1 MFLVNKQLKKRGRPP
16 GIRAAQLELQE
27 KFYSPPDNHKLIG
40 TIYRAALGD
49 NHKNQTAAQ
58 KLLMYRMLP
67 ISVCDKN
74 ADIREKITIN
84 ISSAEIPDR
93 EEKVINQ

>member
-1 MFLVNKQLKKRGRPP
+1 MANRHIPP
-16 GIRAAQLELQE
+16 MPDTKIRSLRHQTVDGVD
-27 KFYSPPDNHKLIG
+27 KFKVHF
-40 TIYRAALGD
+40 TALDD
-49 NHKNQTAAQ
+49 NHKNQAVAQ
-58 KLLMYRMLP
+58 KLLMDRMLS

>member
-27 KFYSPPDNHKLIG
+27 KLYNHPDNHKLIE
-40 TIYRAALGD
+40 TVYPAALDD
-49 NHKNQTAAQ
+49 NHKNQAAAQ
-58 KLLMYRMLP
+58 KLLMYRVLP

-74 ADIREKITIN
+74 ADIRKKITIN
-84 ISSAEIPDR
+84 ISSAEIPNR

>member
-1 MFLVNKQLKKRGRPP
+1 MNKMTKKRGRPP

-27 KFYSPPDNHKLIG
+27 KLYNHPDNHKLIE
-40 TIYRAALGD
+40 TVYPAALDD
-49 NHKNQTAAQ
+49 NHKNQAAAQ

-84 ISSAEIPDR
+84 ISSAEIPNR

>member
-1 MFLVNKQLKKRGRPP
+1 MNKQLKERGRPP

-27 KFYSPPDNHKLIG
+27 KLYNHPDNHKLIE
-40 TIYRAALGD
+40 TVYPAALDD
-49 NHKNQTAAQ
+49 NHKNQAAAQ
-58 KLLMYRMLP
+58 KLLMYRVLP

-74 ADIREKITIN
+74 ADIRKKITIN
-84 ISSAEIPDR
+84 ISSAEIPNR